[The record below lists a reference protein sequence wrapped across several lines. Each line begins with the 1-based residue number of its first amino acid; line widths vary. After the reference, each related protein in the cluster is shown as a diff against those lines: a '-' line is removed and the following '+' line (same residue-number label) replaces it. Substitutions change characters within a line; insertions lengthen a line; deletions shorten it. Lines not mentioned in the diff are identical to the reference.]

1 MNTLNTLNTVTTL
14 NTMNTIAI
22 ELNVGLHVSATGEC
36 IKPSLALAV
45 VESIL
50 TPVIIK
56 SRVQQSSTEPTLIAK
71 VKLEG
76 CGLTLATVHDAIH
89 RISVILG
96 QDCIAVLDC
105 DPVEHAPR
113 HDRKHN
119 LKGWLIGPRA
129 DAWGEFDGKYF
140 ILFDQPQSAS
150 HYAGHL
156 PGSGVQC
163 HSASPEYARHGL
175 VLRLRE
181 NAKGRQLWEAF
192 AHGHLVFCH
201 PLQAKCKF
209 GAMALL
215 NGA

>member
-1 MNTLNTLNTVTTL
+1 MNALNS
-14 NTMNTIAI
+14 IAL
-22 ELNVGLHVSATGEC
+22 ELNVGLHVSVTGEY

-71 VKLEG
+71 VKMEG
-76 CGLTLATVHDAIH
+76 YGLTLASVHAAIYK
-89 RISVILG
+89 VAAMLG

-113 HDRKHN
+113 YDRSHN

-129 DAWGEFDGKYF
+129 EAWGEFNPEYF
-140 ILFDQPQSAS
+140 ILFDQAQKQGAS

-175 VLRLRE
+175 VIRLRE
-181 NAKGRQLWEAF
+181 NAKGRRLWEAF

-201 PLQAKCKF
+201 PLQNKCKF
-209 GAMALL
+209 GALALL

>member
-1 MNTLNTLNTVTTL
+1 MNALNS
-14 NTMNTIAI
+14 IAL
-22 ELNVGLHVSATGEC
+22 ELNVGLHVPATGEC

-56 SRVQQSSTEPTLIAK
+56 SRVQQSATEPTLIAK
-71 VKLEG
+71 VKMEG
-76 CGLTLATVHDAIH
+76 YGLTLASVLDGIH
-89 RISVILG
+89 HISVLLG

-113 HDRKHN
+113 HDRNHN

-129 DAWGEFDGKYF
+129 ESWGEFDGKYF
-140 ILFDQPQSAS
+140 IMFSQAQSAS

-163 HSASPEYARHGL
+163 HSASPEYARYGL
-175 VLRLRE
+175 ILRLRE

-192 AHGHLVFCH
+192 AHGRLVFCH

-209 GAMALL
+209 GALALL
-215 NGA
+215 SGA

>member
-1 MNTLNTLNTVTTL
+1 
-14 NTMNTIAI
+14 MNTIAL
-22 ELNVGLHVSATGEC
+22 ELNVGLHVPATGEC

-71 VKLEG
+71 VKMEG
-76 CGLTLATVHDAIH
+76 RGLTLATVHEAIH
-89 RISVILG
+89 RISAILG

-113 HDRKHN
+113 HDRNHN

-129 DAWGEFDGKYF
+129 ESWGEFNPAYF
-140 ILFDQPQSAS
+140 IMFSQAQGTS

-163 HSASPEYARHGL
+163 HSASPEYARYGL
-175 VLRLRE
+175 ILRLRE

-209 GAMALL
+209 GALALL

>member
-1 MNTLNTLNTVTTL
+1 MTTL
-14 NTMNTIAI
+14 NTIAI
-22 ELNVGLHVSATGEC
+22 ELNVGLHVPTTGEC

-56 SRVQQSSTEPTLIAK
+56 SRVQQSCTEPTLIAK
-71 VKLEG
+71 VKMEG

-113 HDRKHN
+113 HDRNHN

-129 DAWGEFDGKYF
+129 DAWGEFNPAYF
-140 ILFDQPQSAS
+140 IMFNQAQGAS

-175 VLRLRE
+175 ILRLRE

-192 AHGHLVFCH
+192 ANGHLVFCH

-209 GAMALL
+209 GALALL